1 MSLKK
6 ICDVLMIMNPK
17 RFPKTKF
24 CSCGCK
30 THLCKFDLRYFNIE
44 GNKVAYCIKFN
55 DKDAKT
61 S

>member
-1 MSLKK
+1 MTLKK

-17 RFPKTKF
+17 RFPKTHFKP
-24 CSCGCK
+24 CDCTK
-30 THLCKFDLRYFNIE
+30 YLCKFDLRYFDVE

-55 DKDAKT
+55 DKNVKT